1 MKEKEKGTSTRKS
14 RKNKDFILLSEKDLK
29 HTRLIDDIIFKI
41 VIEKRKEVG
50 EEILRIAL
58 GKDLSLEESSSQK
71 NIASLAGKSIIL
83 DYFAK
88 EEDGALYNLEIQT
101 RRTKDLIER
110 TLTYFS
116 ILITSMA
123 EKGKLYHS
131 VLGVNVIFLCNFD
144 PFRKGKPIYTVL
156 HLENKGKTFRIIFLN
171 AKYKGEDEFGRLY
184 ADMLKTDYN
193 TIKNPV
199 IREAMTEVIT
209 PMIEGRKLTM
219 SGITERY
226 YNYGFKDGE
235 RRGLKD
241 GKEIGKEIGAK
252 QSKVEFARSL
262 LSTGEF
268 SAERVAELIGLPL
281 KEVKAIE
288 SELKE
293 A

>member
-156 HLENKGKTFRIIFLN
+156 HLESKGKTFRIIFLN
-171 AKYKGEDEFGRLY
+171 AKYKGEDEFGK
-184 ADMLKTDYN
+184 A
-193 TIKNPV
+193 
-199 IREAMTEVIT
+199 
-209 PMIEGRKLTM
+209 
-219 SGITERY
+219 S
-226 YNYGFKDGE
+226 
-235 RRGLKD
+235 
-241 GKEIGKEIGAK
+241 
-252 QSKVEFARSL
+252 FAND
-262 LSTGEF
+262 
-268 SAERVAELIGLPL
+268 
-281 KEVKAIE
+281 
-288 SELKE
+288 
-293 A
+293 